1 MIGWLFGLGSAV
13 LYGMSEFV
21 GGLAS
26 RRSHFVVVALLGQC
40 AGLIASA
47 LAGLMIG
54 AESIPRSDLWWGALS
69 GFGTAV
75 GMAFLF
81 RGLSRGAMSVIVP
94 VSAVTGVS
102 IPVLFGVVVEGQR
115 PSLLAWLGIVVAVPA
130 LWLVAGRQSRN
141 AEGLKGSGVGDGL
154 VAGVGIAVQYLALAH
169 ASAASGLWPV
179 AAGRVSAVLVLIVM
193 AIFVMRHLKDEH
205 DRSPLRTTMA
215 SGVLATS
222 AGVLAAAALAAYA
235 IATRHQLAA
244 IAVVL
249 SSMYPVIPV
258 LLGVTVLR
266 EHLTRQQSA
275 GLLAAAAATVLLAV

>member
-13 LYGMSEFV
+13 LYGMSDFV

-54 AESIPRSDLWWGALS
+54 AEPIPHSDLWWGALS
-69 GFGTAV
+69 GLGTAV

-115 PSLLAWLGIVVAVPA
+115 PSLLAWFGIVVAVPA
-130 LWLVAGRQSRN
+130 LWLVAGQQSRN
-141 AEGLKGSGVGDGL
+141 TEGLRGSGVGDGL
-154 VAGVGIAVQYLALAH
+154 LAGVGIAVQYLALAH
-169 ASAASGLWPV
+169 ASVASGLWPV

-193 AIFVMRHLKDEH
+193 ATFVMRHLKDEH
-205 DRSPLRTTMA
+205 DRSPLRTSTA

-222 AGVLAAAALAAYA
+222 AGVMAAAALAAYA

-249 SSMYPVIPV
+249 SSLYPVIPV

-275 GLLAAAAATVLLAV
+275 GLLVSRVIN